1 MGHKSLVAD
10 VSHNGLLIKLGIVV
24 IAVVMLSACGNDVTS
39 MSPIESRYQE
49 AGQLVDDAMRSDQS
63 RVSEGYAST
72 LPGDTA
78 SWVALLNTPST
89 LSPGGDPGYKAGTL
103 SAADQASGVIGLVAS
118 NRGRTVTL
126 TRPAH
131 GDLSGQATQTFEYG
145 L

>member
-1 MGHKSLVAD
+1 MGQESSVTD
-10 VSHNGLLIKLGIVV
+10 VSRNGLLITMGIVV
-24 IAVVMLSACGNDVTS
+24 IAALTLSACGNDVT
-39 MSPIESRYQE
+39 PTQSRYQE
-49 AGQLVDDAMRSDQS
+49 AGRFVDDAMRSDQL

-78 SWVALLNTPST
+78 AWVAMLNATGI

-103 SAADQASGVIGLVAS
+103 SAADVASGVIGLVAS

>member
-1 MGHKSLVAD
+1 MTD
-10 VSHNGLLIKLGIVV
+10 VSRNGLLITMGIVV
-24 IAVVMLSACGNDVTS
+24 IAALTLSACGNDVT
-39 MSPIESRYQE
+39 PTQSRYQE
-49 AGQLVDDAMRSDQS
+49 AGRFVDDTMRSDQ
-63 RVSEGYAST
+63 SEGYAST

-78 SWVALLNTPST
+78 AWVAMLNATGI

-103 SAADQASGVIGLVAS
+103 SAADETSGVIGLVAS

>member
-24 IAVVMLSACGNDVTS
+24 IAAVTLSACGNDG

-49 AGQLVDDAMRSDQS
+49 AGQFVDDAMRSDQL
-63 RVSEGYAST
+63 RVSEGYASS

-78 SWVALLNTPST
+78 SWVALLNTSGT
-89 LSPGGDPGYKAGTL
+89 LSPSGGPGYRAGTL
-103 SAADQASGVIGLVAS
+103 SAADEASGIIGLVAS